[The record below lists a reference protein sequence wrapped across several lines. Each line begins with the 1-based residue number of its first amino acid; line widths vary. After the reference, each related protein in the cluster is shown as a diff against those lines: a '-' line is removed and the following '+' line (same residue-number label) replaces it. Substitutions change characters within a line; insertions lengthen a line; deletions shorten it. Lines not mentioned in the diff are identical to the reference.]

1 MTDFAKWVP
10 VTEFLRQPGWTPD
23 RLREEIAAGRLT
35 TKTSAGQELVFT
47 EPEVSV
53 PATEVAA
60 PEAYGNPATEV
71 AATVPATA
79 LAETMPGEP
88 LVSRVTHSQDLALQ
102 TERALSLVERSMSA
116 FMLMHQEVVAEKE
129 RSYEN
134 YKKALE
140 DRAAELREK
149 DEAVKELGRIV
160 REKEQEIA
168 DLKMLVEI
176 LEGRVRKESAPPPS
190 EVLDRASVGDL
201 MEDQLRYIMED
212 TMIKELL
219 K

>member
-1 MTDFAKWVP
+1 MTDFGKWVP
-10 VTEFLRQPGWTPD
+10 VTEFLRDPEWTET
-23 RLREEIAAGRLT
+23 RLREAITAGQITAKNSAGR
-35 TKTSAGQELVFT
+35 ELVFV
-47 EPEVSV
+47 EP
-53 PATEVAA
+53 PAPAA
-60 PEAYGNPATEV
+60 PAPAPDADPEPASD
-71 AATVPATA
+71 AAPAPGA
-79 LAETMPGEP
+79 SLAETLPGEP
-88 LVSRVTHSQDLALQ
+88 LVSRFTHPQELALQ

-116 FMLMHQEVVAEKE
+116 FMLMHREVVAEKE

-140 DRAAELREK
+140 DRGQELRDK
-149 DEAVKELGRIV
+149 DGAVEELKRIV

-176 LEGRVRKESAPPPS
+176 MEGRVRKEAAPPAP
-190 EVLDRASVGDL
+190 EHLERASVGDL

-212 TMIKELL
+212 SMIKELL